1 MYLCFPR
8 TPQHGVIHSLDKS
21 KATGYDGLSVKILK
35 IASPVLV
42 LPLTNLFN
50 KCIITSEFPKQ
61 LKRANV
67 SPLFKKDNPLVKKNY
82 RPVSILTSISKIFEK
97 LLAF

>member
-1 MYLCFPR
+1 MDSIKYYDNHQSIKIIRDNFDKCKDFKFSTVVPDMV
-8 TPQHGVIHSLDKS
+8 HGVIHSLDKS

-35 IASPVLV
+35 IASPVLC

-67 SPLFKKDNPLVKKNY
+67 SPF
-82 RPVSILTSISKIFEK
+82 I
-97 LLAF
+97 